1 MTVKEL
7 KEKLEQMPDD
17 YIVLIDADPYNDFP
31 YTEATC
37 VTRGFNELDG
47 YVLID
52 DYIEEEKLLS

>member
-52 DYIEEEKLLS
+52 DYIEEENLLS